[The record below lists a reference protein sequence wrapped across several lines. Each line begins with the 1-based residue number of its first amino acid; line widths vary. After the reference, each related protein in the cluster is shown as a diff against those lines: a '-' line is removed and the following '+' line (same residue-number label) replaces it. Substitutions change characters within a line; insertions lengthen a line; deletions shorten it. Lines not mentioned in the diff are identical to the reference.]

1 MFGVFR
7 PVFRS
12 YRPQAEK
19 LQEGV
24 LPTIKPGDGQY
35 NFETCL
41 FLGKHSAMKMN
52 CFIVIYY
59 ITKYTYYINIDL
71 IDS

>member
-35 NFETCL
+35 DFETCL
-41 FLGKHSAMKMN
+41 FLGNGRHLAMKMN
-52 CFIVIYY
+52 CFTVIYY
-59 ITKYTYYINIDL
+59 ITVSIHTT
-71 IDS
+71 